1 MIQPSLDISSRSTFF
16 SRKKLFPPPK
26 LVITFPAGGAFS
38 AICVVCREECRSDYE
53 KKEHILLSHPWSFLR
68 AQVEETIAKF
78 GTEIENSE
86 NPKIT
91 DNLKMALADHIESI
105 PENKNEVDDNEI
117 KSAICGTTFEN
128 SNE

>member
-1 MIQPSLDISSRSTFF
+1 MSGQLLTE
-16 SRKKLFPPPK
+16 
-26 LVITFPAGGAFS
+26 LVITFPAGGALS
-38 AICVVCREECRSDYE
+38 AICVGCGEKCSSDYE

-128 SNE
+128 RDE